1 MSHST
6 IESQLT
12 TPADIGKEPNLNC
25 IFMDFVTYS
34 LSEKHIICFAR
45 HEWGFLHQQGNSQGA
60 SGKLR
65 TSLPCHGFQF

>member
-1 MSHST
+1 
-6 IESQLT
+6 
-12 TPADIGKEPNLNC
+12 
-25 IFMDFVTYS
+25 MDFVTYS